1 MLISIKSVV
10 LFLPWQTFIPMT
22 KFLFSGYSPFLLM
35 VFLFFSCT
43 ENITSSQTLKVEI
56 LQAAFDQYKEASITH
71 RRFKY
76 SEIAPLIVNRTE
88 AFAIEILGKSVQ
100 NREIYQL
107 AYGSGPTKV
116 LLWSQMHGNESTA
129 TMALFDL
136 FNFLEGKEDG
146 FDSIRTLLDKNLN
159 IKFIPMANPDGAEMF
174 QRRNALDIDLNRDAI
189 HATSPEAALLKA
201 AREDF
206 QPGFGFNLH
215 DQQIYYNASGTAHP
229 ATISVLA
236 PAYNQKTEVNEVR
249 AKSMQIIVGMNK
261 LLQQIAPGHVGKYDD
276 AFEPRAFGD
285 NFQKW
290 GTSTILIE
298 SGGYPDDTE
307 KQYIRKLNFMVIL
320 NALYEIATEN
330 YEQYS
335 LDDYFIIPDNDSKL
349 MDLILKKVSIKQE
362 GQIYQVDF
370 GIKRRE
376 VEVDSGYYVKGTIED
391 IGDLSVYFGYQE
403 IDAEGLQFKAGNIWK
418 GSFKSMADLS
428 EEKAFELL
436 RQGYSAVKV
445 SNVSG
450 KELHNLPIAIIKE
463 EGDFTSEHKIG
474 HAANFFLQQ
483 DDELIFAVV
492 NGYLID
498 LKNPSSQ
505 KYMQRI
511 F

>member
-1 MLISIKSVV
+1 VV
-10 LFLPWQTFIPMT
+10 LFLLANTHPMT
-22 KFLFSGYSPFLLM
+22 KFLFSGFSPFLAM

-43 ENITSSQTLKVEI
+43 ENKISSQSLKVHT
-56 LQAAFDQYKEASITH
+56 LQAAFDRYKEASITH
-71 RRFKY
+71 RRFKHA
-76 SEIAPLIVNRTE
+76 EIVPLIVNRTE
-88 AFAIEILGKSVQ
+88 AFGTEILGKSVQ
-100 NREIYQL
+100 GREIYQL

-136 FNFLEGKEDG
+136 FNFLEGKDDG
-146 FDSIRTLLDKNLN
+146 YDTIRSLLDNKLN
-159 IKFIPMANPDGAEMF
+159 IRFIPMVNPDGAELF
-174 QRRNALDIDLNRDAI
+174 QRKNALDIDINRDAI

-201 AREDF
+201 ARDNF
-206 QPGFGFNLH
+206 QPEFGFNLH
-215 DQQIYYNASGTAHP
+215 DQQIYHNASGTGHP

-236 PAYNQKTEVNEVR
+236 PAYNQETEVNETR
-249 AKSMQIIVGMNK
+249 ARSMQLIVGMNK
-261 LLQQIAPGHVGKYDD
+261 LLQQVIPGQVAKYDD

-320 NALYEIATEN
+320 KALYEIATGN
-330 YEQYS
+330 YEHYS
-335 LDDYFIIPDNDSKL
+335 LDEYYSIPDNDSKL
-349 MDLILKKVSIKQE
+349 MDLILKKVSINQE
-362 GQIYQVDF
+362 GQIYQVDL

-428 EEKAFELL
+428 EEKVFELL

-474 HAANFFLQQ
+474 HAADFFLEQ

-498 LKNPSSQ
+498 FKNPSSQ